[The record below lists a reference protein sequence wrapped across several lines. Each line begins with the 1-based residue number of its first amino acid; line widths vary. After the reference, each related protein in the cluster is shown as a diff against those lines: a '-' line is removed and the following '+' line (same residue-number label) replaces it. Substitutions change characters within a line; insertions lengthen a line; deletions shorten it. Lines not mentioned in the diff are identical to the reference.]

1 MRRTAAVVLVLGL
14 HCLTGGLYAQSPSAS
29 VTGVVTDPSKAVVVG
44 AQVAVINEGTNLRYG
59 GATNRS
65 GSYYVTNLP
74 PGAYRVEVEKTGF
87 KTVLKPSVVL
97 HVQDAIEL
105 NFEMALGSASESVTV
120 SGGAPLVNTQDG
132 SVSTVIDRNF
142 VETLPLN
149 GRSFNTLLQLTPGV
163 TIVPSSSQNPGQFSV
178 NGQRTDSN
186 YFQVD
191 GVSANFGTSSGQA
204 FLYAAGNGGSQ
215 AFNAYGGTSSLVSV
229 DAMQEFRVQTSSF
242 APEFGHTPGGQVS
255 IVTRSGTN
263 DFHGAAF
270 EYFRNDVLD
279 ANDWFANRA
288 GKAREAERQNDFGGV
303 LGGRIFR
310 DKTFF
315 FLSYEGLRLRQPQT
329 QVVEVPTVGLRN
341 SAVPAAAPVLKA
353 FPLPDDPN
361 AAGDT
366 APFTGSYSNPISMD
380 AGSFRID
387 HYFSNSLGLF
397 GRFNWAPSLALTRE
411 NSLNNVFTTNVNT
424 RTATV
429 GANYPVSPRVN
440 DAFRLNFSRQ
450 SNDRIGTMDSFGGA
464 VPIDSGLLLSS
475 PFSLANTETNVTL
488 LDLGLTFDLGRS
500 GGNTTSTQF
509 NVLDD
514 LSYSIGAHQL
524 KMGFDYRRVS
534 LTEAPQAIF
543 PQYFVFPTDAFAS
556 SGNLAGVA
564 FTASRGG
571 TMDIRNIDS
580 YLQDTWKVAPR
591 LTLTYGLRWE
601 VNPAPSP
608 SDGAVLS
615 SWQNVESPA
624 TLTLAPVG
632 TSVYGTTYGNVAP
645 RVGAAYSLDKSGSF
659 VLRGGWGLFYDLG
672 TGIAPI
678 LLQATPNTALGFS
691 FGGSLPVPN
700 LASSIPPFPTSA
712 PFTSQGVYVIDP
724 HLKLPYSN
732 LWNVA
737 IEKSFQNHQSISVT
751 YVAQIGR
758 KQLRAAGIPP
768 AQSGSNFPS
777 GYYLLEN
784 ASSSNYNAL
793 QVQYKRPLYKRVQA
807 LAHYTWS
814 HSIDSA
820 STSGFHSFL
829 QTGTLSSERGSSDF
843 DVRHSFSGT
852 VTVDLPCATG
862 GFLRRVTENWSLA
875 GVAQARSGLPIRI
888 TTTSISGVGTFVQES
903 RPDLVPGQ
911 PIWVPDAT
919 TGPGKKLNVNA
930 FATPSAGSQGNLP
943 RNSIYGLGISQIDL
957 SVQRNF
963 PITERLR
970 LSFRTDAFNVL
981 NHANFANPLSD
992 WEPSSPSFGV
1002 FTQMLN
1008 RGLGGLNALYQ
1019 IGGPRSL
1026 QLSLRLA
1033 F

>member
-1 MRRTAAVVLVLGL
+1 VFFGVVLILA
-14 HCLTGGLYAQSPSAS
+14 CLVCPSRAAAQTELA
-29 VTGVVTDPSKAVVVG
+29 GVYGRVTDPSG
-44 AQVAVINEGTNLRYG
+44 AVIVD
-59 GATNRS
+59 A
-65 GSYYVTNLP
+65 
-74 PGAYRVEVEKTGF
+74 EVEIKNVETN
-87 KTVLKPSVVL
+87 V
-97 HVQDAIEL
+97 
-105 NFEMALGSASESVTV
+105 SVTV
-120 SGGAPLVNTQDG
+120 QTNQDG
-132 SVSTVIDRNF
+132 LYTIPSLHPGHYLINVRRSGFKSVTVTELTLNVQDNVVRNFALQVGSIAETVTIRADDLRINTTDASVSTVIDRKF
-142 VETLPLN
+142 VESLPLN

-204 FLYAAGNGGSQ
+204 FLYQAGNGGSQ

-242 APEFGHTPGGQVS
+242 APQFGHTPGGQVS

-270 EYFRNDVLD
+270 DYFRNDVLD

-288 GKAREAERQNDFGGV
+288 GKARAPERQNDFGGV

-329 QVVEVPTVGLRN
+329 KVVEVPTVGLRN
-341 SAVPAAAPVLKA
+341 SAVPTAAPVLNA
-353 FPLPDDPN
+353 FPLPDDPS
-361 AAGDT
+361 ATGDT

-397 GRFNWAPSLALTRE
+397 GRFNWAPSLAVTRE
-411 NSLNNVFTTNVNT
+411 NGLNNVFTTNVNT

-429 GANYPVSPRVN
+429 GVNYPISPRVN
-440 DAFRLNFSRQ
+440 DAFRINFSRQ

-464 VPIDSGLLLSS
+464 VPIDSSLLLSS

-488 LDLGLTFDLGRS
+488 LDLGPLTFDLGRI
-500 GGNTTSTQF
+500 GGNTTGTQF

-534 LTEAPQAIF
+534 LTEAPQAIV
-543 PQYFVFPTDAFAS
+543 PQYFVIPTDAFAS
-556 SGNLAGVA
+556 NGNLAGVA

-571 TMDIRNIDS
+571 TMDIRNVDS

-601 VNPAPSP
+601 VNPAPSA

-632 TSVYGTTYGNVAP
+632 TKVYGTTYGNVAP
-645 RVGAAYSLDKSGSF
+645 RVGIAYSLDERGSF

-678 LLQATPNTALGFS
+678 LLQATPNTALGFI

-700 LASSIPPFPTSA
+700 LASSIPAFPTSA
-712 PFTSQGVYVIDP
+712 PFTSQGVFVIDP
-724 HLKLPYSN
+724 HLKVPYSN
-732 LWNVA
+732 SWNLAV
-737 IEKSFQNHQSISVT
+737 EKSFQNHQSLSVT
-751 YVAQIGR
+751 YVGQVGQR
-758 KQLRAAGIPP
+758 LLRAGGIPP
-768 AQSGSNFPS
+768 AQSGPNFPS

-807 LAHYTWS
+807 LANYTWS
-814 HSIDSA
+814 HSIDNA

-829 QTGTLSSERGSSDF
+829 QTGTLNSERGSSDF

-852 VTVDLPCATG
+852 VTVDLPSARG

-875 GVAQARSGLPIRI
+875 GVAQARSGLPIQI
-888 TTTSISGVGTFVQES
+888 TTTSISGVGSFVQES
-903 RPDLVPGQ
+903 RPNLLPGI
-911 PIWVPDAT
+911 PTWVPDAT
-919 TGPGKKLNVNA
+919 AGPGKKLNVNA
-930 FATPSAGSQGNLP
+930 FATPPAGSQGNLP

-957 SVQRNF
+957 SIQRDF
-963 PITERLR
+963 PITERVR

-981 NHANFANPLSD
+981 NHPNFANPFSD

-1002 FTQMLN
+1002 FNQMLN